1 MTSCEPPDTITT
13 PRHLNIAILGGG
25 FAGVYTARQ
34 AMKRL
39 KNTGLKDVEI
49 GIIAAENH
57 MVFQPMLPE
66 VVGGSLSP
74 RHVVNPIRTLC
85 RGAQVLKGKVCSID
99 LDKKRLILDGGAFTP
114 NVCITFDHLV
124 FTLGADVDLSRI
136 PGMSEHAYLLR
147 NAGDAMKLRSA
158 IISRMEEA
166 NLLTDAA
173 QRRALLSFVVVGGGY
188 SGVETAGQMQDL
200 LHDAC
205 KYYSNIHS
213 EEMSVSIIH
222 SGERLLPVLAE
233 SLGHYTQRQLGKMG
247 VNVVL
252 NQRVKAVTAR
262 HILLNDGSRLSTS
275 LTVCTVGNAPHPL
288 LLQLG
293 QAGQLPVERGHILVD
308 ATGRVKGKDTLWA
321 AGDCTAFPLTTGGH
335 CPQTAQF
342 ACRQGELIGDNI
354 INTLLHHPLENFTF
368 TGLGELAAIGHRN
381 AVAQIMG
388 MNFSGLLAWFMW
400 RTIYLGKLPGLDRKL
415 RVVIEWTLEL
425 FFPRDINLLTPQ
437 YTRTLE
443 EIHLEPGDPLF
454 ESGDP
459 AFSLYAVK
467 SGEIEIIDDE
477 QGEIVKHCHPG
488 DHFGERALLGDR
500 IWRFNARAKTA
511 STLAAIDAKTFDK
524 MCNAFGDLEKL
535 FRKTAAEYPLQC
547 EVDETVASMP
557 ERIQRGTAAQVMTR
571 EVVALS
577 GRMQL
582 NEVLEEFQR
591 QPHSTYP
598 VLDEQGHVLGLL
610 RRASVYEWLKQHGL
624 DTTHTV
630 KEMPLAPALKVQLDT
645 PVPQLVEDLMRNGAS
660 KAVVVDTQ
668 DRLQGMVTLY
678 DLMRQGVASK

>member
-1 MTSCEPPDTITT
+1 MTSCAHSEISPTV
-13 PRHLNIAILGGG
+13 RHLHIAILGAG
-25 FAGVYTARQ
+25 FAGVYAARQ

-39 KNTGLKDVEI
+39 RHTGLGHVEI

-85 RGAQVLKGKVCSID
+85 RGAQVLKGKLCSID
-99 LDKKRLILDGGAFTP
+99 LEKKQLILDGGAFTP
-114 NVCITFDHLV
+114 NVYITFDHLV
-124 FTLGADVDLSRI
+124 FALGADVDLSRI

-166 NLLTDAA
+166 NLLTDAE
-173 QRRALLSFVVVGGGY
+173 QRRALLSFIVVGGGY

-205 KYYSNIHS
+205 KYYSNIRM

-222 SGERLLPVLAE
+222 SGERLLPVLAA
-233 SLGHYTQRQLGKMG
+233 SLGQYTQRQLTKMG
-247 VNVVL
+247 VKVVL

-262 HILLNDGSRLSTS
+262 HILLNDGSRMGTS

-293 QAGQLPVERGHILVD
+293 LSGQLPLECGHIIVE
-308 ATGRVKGKDTLWA
+308 ANGRVKGQKTLWA
-321 AGDCTAFPLTTGGH
+321 AGDCSAFPISTGGS
-335 CPQTAQF
+335 CPETAQF
-342 ACRQGELIGDNI
+342 ACRQGALIGDNI
-354 INTLLHHPLENFTF
+354 INAMLQHPLQNFTF

-388 MNFSGLLAWFMW
+388 FNFSGLLAWFMW

-467 SGEIEIIDDE
+467 SGEVEIVDDK
-477 QGEIVKHCHPG
+477 QGEVVKRCGPG

-500 IWRFNARAKTA
+500 IWRFNARATKA

-524 MCNAFGDLEKL
+524 MCNAFGDLNKL

-557 ERIQRGTAAQVMTR
+557 ETMQRGTAALVMTR

-582 NEVLEEFQR
+582 KEVLDEFQHH
-591 QPHSTYP
+591 PHSTYP
-598 VLDEQGHVLGLL
+598 VVDEKGQLLGLL
-610 RRASVYEWLKQHGL
+610 RRATVYEWLKQHGL
-624 DTTHTV
+624 NTTHTV
-630 KEMPLAPALKVQLDT
+630 KEMPLSPSLKVPADK
-645 PVPQLVEDLMRNGAS
+645 PVPDLLEDLMRNGAS
-660 KAVVVDTQ
+660 KAVVVDAE
-668 DRLQGMVTLY
+668 DRLQGIITLY
-678 DLMRQGVASK
+678 DLMKQSTGR